1 MGVPAATAPEQTKH
15 QQRTEATRRALL
27 DAAKRI
33 FARDGFEAARIE
45 DIAGATGHT
54 RGAFYA
60 HFNSKE
66 DLFFALFEQEAG
78 DRLRDLRSVMER
90 RSGSGSRLRELRKF
104 YVGRASDRQWVMLAL
119 EFKLFA
125 LRHPKLRARLARTH
139 RRIRESLKMEMIG
152 DLIPELTRDRK
163 ESREVRRVALEAVLN
178 GLVLE
183 HAYDPETISQAQA
196 VVVLGRM
203 FDVLMAAK
211 QSANGP
217 FSSRTGPSWYRA
229 GFRERPG
236 DRPARGARI
245 SRPDFLPTKPPRAGA
260 RWLLLASTGSASKAG
275 E

>member
-1 MGVPAATAPEQTKH
+1 MSATANPSELSKH

-27 DAAKRI
+27 DAARRI
-33 FARDGFEAARIE
+33 FARDGFEASRIE
-45 DIAGATGHT
+45 DIAEATGHT

-78 DRLRDLRSVMER
+78 DRFRDLRSVMER
-90 RSGSGSRLRELRKF
+90 CPDTAARLRALRKF
-104 YVGRASDRQWVMLAL
+104 YVARVSDRQWVMLAL

-139 RRIRESLKMEMIG
+139 RRIRESLKLEIISK
-152 DLIPELTRDRK
+152 LIPELMK
-163 ESREVRRVALEAVLN
+163 ERRELREVRRVALEAVLN

-196 VVVLGRM
+196 TAVLGRM

-211 QSANGP
+211 NHTANG
-217 FSSRTGPSWYRA
+217 
-229 GFRERPG
+229 
-236 DRPARGARI
+236 
-245 SRPDFLPTKPPRAGA
+245 
-260 RWLLLASTGSASKAG
+260 SA
-275 E
+275 

>member
-1 MGVPAATAPEQTKH
+1 MSAIAKTGERTKH

-27 DAAKRI
+27 DAARRI

-78 DRLRDLRSVMER
+78 DRLRGLRAVMEQCPDSLAKMR
-90 RSGSGSRLRELRKF
+90 ALRKF
-104 YVGRASDRQWVMLAL
+104 YVARVSDRQWVMLAL

-139 RRIRESLKMEMIG
+139 RRIRESLKLEIISK
-152 DLIPELTRDRK
+152 LIPELMRERR
-163 ESREVRRVALEAVLN
+163 ESRELRRVALEAVLN

-196 VVVLGRM
+196 TTVLGRM
-203 FDVLMAAK
+203 FDVLMPAK
-211 QSANGP
+211 HHAVNG
-217 FSSRTGPSWYRA
+217 SS
-229 GFRERPG
+229 
-236 DRPARGARI
+236 
-245 SRPDFLPTKPPRAGA
+245 
-260 RWLLLASTGSASKAG
+260 
-275 E
+275 

>member
-1 MGVPAATAPEQTKH
+1 MSATANPSELSKH

-27 DAAKRI
+27 DAARRI
-33 FARDGFEAARIE
+33 FARDGFEASRIE
-45 DIAGATGHT
+45 DIAEATGHT

-78 DRLRDLRSVMER
+78 DRFRDLRSVMER
-90 RSGSGSRLRELRKF
+90 CPDTAARLRALRKF
-104 YVGRASDRQWVMLAL
+104 YVARVSDRQWVMLAL

-139 RRIRESLKMEMIG
+139 RRIRESLKLEIISK
-152 DLIPELTRDRK
+152 LIPELMK
-163 ESREVRRVALEAVLN
+163 ERRELREVRRVALEAVLN

-196 VVVLGRM
+196 TTVLGRM

-211 QSANGP
+211 QHAANG
-217 FSSRTGPSWYRA
+217 
-229 GFRERPG
+229 
-236 DRPARGARI
+236 
-245 SRPDFLPTKPPRAGA
+245 
-260 RWLLLASTGSASKAG
+260 SA
-275 E
+275 

>member
-1 MGVPAATAPEQTKH
+1 MAAKTREQTKH

-27 DAAKRI
+27 EAAHRI
-33 FARDGFEAARIE
+33 FARDGFEASRIE

-78 DRLRDLRSVMER
+78 DRLRGLRVTMER
-90 RSGSGSRLRELRKF
+90 CPDSAARMRALRKF
-104 YVGRASDRQWVMLAL
+104 YVARVSDRQWVMLAL

-139 RRIRESLKMEMIG
+139 RRIRESLKLEIISK
-152 DLIPELTRDRK
+152 LIPELMRERPQ
-163 ESREVRRVALEAVLN
+163 SRELRRVALEAVLN

-196 VVVLGRM
+196 TTVLGRM
-203 FDVLMAAK
+203 FDILMPAK
-211 QSANGP
+211 HAANG
-217 FSSRTGPSWYRA
+217 SS
-229 GFRERPG
+229 
-236 DRPARGARI
+236 
-245 SRPDFLPTKPPRAGA
+245 
-260 RWLLLASTGSASKAG
+260 
-275 E
+275 